1 MTLSTLAADEN
12 GYAIRRST
20 ECDSLGDRGRASAGF
35 PPDLAGAIDGP
46 PGTGALSLSV
56 SGLSHSY
63 GSKQVI
69 GDISFDIPAGEVAAL
84 LGPSGCGKTTVL
96 RAIAGLIRPRSG
108 VVHLGGADLSLIPAN
123 ARRIGVVFQSFAL
136 FPHFTV
142 RQNIAY
148 PLACQR
154 VPRRDR
160 NRRVEELVGLL
171 RLEGLVERL
180 PRELSGGQ
188 QQRVAVGR
196 ALAANPSLLLLDEPF
211 GALDRALRLDLQ
223 VELLKLQRSLGITTL
238 IITHDQE
245 EAQTLASRLVLM
257 NDGRVE
263 QIGSPSEIY
272 DAPVS
277 LFASRF
283 IGHSNQIAAT
293 VIDSRNTQSVL
304 RLSTGERLVL
314 PRKLDFS
321 AGDHVELAVR
331 PEHVFLCGEMLPG
344 RLKVQSMVT
353 LPLGPTL
360 IHDIVLSDGTE
371 VKATE
376 ARQSTEFHRPGDLPA
391 YVELDLHRCNIFAS

>member
-1 MTLSTLAADEN
+1 MLSTLATDKKKYIN
-12 GYAIRRST
+12 RRLP
-20 ECDSLGDRGRASAGF
+20 ECDSLGGRGRASAGLS
-35 PPDLAGAIDGP
+35 PDLAGGIDGP
-46 PGTGALSLSV
+46 LGNDALRLSV
-56 SGLSHSY
+56 SDLSHSY
-63 GSKQVI
+63 GAKQVI
-69 GDISFDIPAGEVAAL
+69 GDISFEIPAGEIVAL

-96 RAIAGLIRPRSG
+96 RAIAGLISPRSG
-108 VVHLGGADLSLIPAN
+108 VIRLGSTDLSQIPAN

-142 RQNIAY
+142 KQNIAY

-160 NRRVEELVGLL
+160 SGRVEELVGLL
-171 RLEGLVERL
+171 RLEGLVDRL

-211 GALDRALRLDLQ
+211 GALDRGLRQDLQ

-263 QIGSPSEIY
+263 QIGSPCEIY
-272 DAPVS
+272 DAPAS
-277 LFASRF
+277 LFANQF
-283 IGHSNQIAAT
+283 IGHSSQIAAT
-293 VIDSRNTQSVL
+293 VVDNRDTESVL
-304 RLSTGERLVL
+304 RLSTGEQLVL
-314 PRKLDFS
+314 PGKLDFPT
-321 AGDHVELAVR
+321 GDHVVLTVR
-331 PEHVFLCGEMLPG
+331 PEHVRLHSRMLQG
-344 RLKVQSMVT
+344 RLKVISIVT

-360 IHDIVLSDGTE
+360 THNIILSDGTE
-371 VKATE
+371 LKASE
-376 ARQSTEFHRPGDLPA
+376 PRRSAEFHRSQDLPTF
-391 YVELDLHRCNIFAS
+391 VELDLRRCKVFAKR